1 MKKSAIQERR
11 QNVSNHLIKGKAET
25 EIANEL
31 GVHRNTIVR
40 DVYFLKKQS
49 QNWLDGLAKNGFIF
63 EYKLALAKI
72 RDHESELQKL
82 YNKTNDLGHKIQILK
97 ALDDNAKLYLELLG
111 ETPTIH
117 AYKRAIK
124 QVQDQNLVQTT

>member
-40 DVYFLKKQS
+40 DVSFLKKQS

-82 YNKTNDLGHKIQILK
+82 FNKTNDLGHKIQILK

>member
-11 QNVSNHLIKGKAET
+11 QDVSNHLIKGKAET

-40 DVYFLKKQS
+40 DVSFLKKQS

-82 YNKTNDLGHKIQILK
+82 YNKTDDLGHKIQILK

-124 QVQDQNLVQTT
+124 QAQDQNLVQTT

>member
-1 MKKSAIQERR
+1 MKNDAIKRR
-11 QNVSNHLIKGKAET
+11 REKISYLLIKGKNET
-25 EIANEL
+25 EIAYEL
-31 GVHRNTIVR
+31 KVSRITIVR
-40 DVYFLKKQS
+40 DVSFLKKHS

-63 EYKLALAKI
+63 EYKLALGKI

-82 YNKTNDLGHKIQILK
+82 YSQTEETSHKIQILK
-97 ALDDNAKLYLELLG
+97 TLDDNAKLYLELLG

-124 QVQDQNLVQTT
+124 QAQDQNLVQTT

>member
-1 MKKSAIQERR
+1 MKNSAIQERR
-11 QNVSNHLIKGKAET
+11 QRVSYFLVKGKNES
-25 EIANEL
+25 EIAKEI

-40 DVYFLKKQS
+40 DVSYLKKHA
-49 QNWLDGLAKNGFIF
+49 QNWLDGIAKEGFIY
-63 EYKLALAKI
+63 EYKLSLDKI
-72 RDHESELQKL
+72 RDHERELQKL
-82 YNKTNDLGHKIQILK
+82 YSQTEETSHKIQILK

>member
-40 DVYFLKKQS
+40 DVSFLKKQS

>member
-1 MKKSAIQERR
+1 MKNSAIQKRR

-31 GVHRNTIVR
+31 GVHRNTVVR
-40 DVYFLKKQS
+40 DVSFLKKQS

>member
-40 DVYFLKKQS
+40 DVSFLKKQS

-124 QVQDQNLVQTT
+124 QVQDQNIVQTT

>member
-40 DVYFLKKQS
+40 DVSFLKKQS

-72 RDHESELQKL
+72 RYHESELQKL

>member
-40 DVYFLKKQS
+40 DVSYLKKHA
-49 QNWLDGLAKNGFIF
+49 QNWLDGIAKEGFIY
-63 EYKLALAKI
+63 EYKLSLDKI
-72 RDHESELQKL
+72 RDHERELQKL
-82 YNKTNDLGHKIQILK
+82 YSQTEETTEAAGDKGH
-97 ALDDNAKLYLELLG
+97 EL
-111 ETPTIH
+111 
-117 AYKRAIK
+117 
-124 QVQDQNLVQTT
+124 

>member
-40 DVYFLKKQS
+40 DVSFLKKQS

-124 QVQDQNLVQTT
+124 QAQDQNLVQTT

>member
-1 MKKSAIQERR
+1 MKNDAIKRR
-11 QNVSNHLIKGKAET
+11 REKISYLLIKGKNET
-25 EIANEL
+25 EIAYEL
-31 GVHRNTIVR
+31 KVSRITIVR
-40 DVYFLKKQS
+40 DVSFLKKHS

>member
-40 DVYFLKKQS
+40 DVSFLKKQS
-49 QNWLDGLAKNGFIF
+49 QNWLDGLAKDGFIF

-82 YNKTNDLGHKIQILK
+82 FNKTNNLGHKIQILK

>member
-40 DVYFLKKQS
+40 DVSFLKKQS

-124 QVQDQNLVQTT
+124 QVQDQNLVQTA

>member
-40 DVYFLKKQS
+40 DVSFLKKQS

-72 RDHESELQKL
+72 RDHEGELQKL

-124 QVQDQNLVQTT
+124 QAQDQNLVQTT